1 MPAVKQADGQLAIH
15 DCAKTLRRRI
25 DMKLKGKAAIVT
37 GGARGLGKEYAL
49 RLCAEG
55 ARVVVAD
62 ILEAAPVMEE
72 IKRRGGEAL
81 ALHTDVSDEQS
92 ANEMA
97 RKTVEAFGS
106 IDILVNNASVFADIP
121 RIAFFDVP
129 VQDWDKIMAV
139 NVKGTFL
146 CSKAVYPQMKKQQKG
161 KIINISSGTCF
172 TGVPF
177 FIHYVTSKGG
187 IIAFSRAL
195 AREVGN
201 DGICVNTIAPGFTI
215 SEPVQKNP
223 RYSEEARKIAASG
236 RCFKR
241 DERPEDLLGT
251 LVFLASDDSDFITG
265 QTIVVDGGLA
275 LN

>member
-1 MPAVKQADGQLAIH
+1 M
-15 DCAKTLRRRI
+15 R
-25 DMKLKGKAAIVT
+25 LKGKVAIVT

-49 RLCAEG
+49 RLCEEG
-55 ARVVVAD
+55 ARIVVAD
-62 ILEAAPVMEE
+62 ILDAAPVMDE

-81 ALHTDVSDEQS
+81 ALHTDVSEEQS
-92 ANEMA
+92 VNEMA
-97 RKTVEAFGS
+97 RRTIEKFGS

-121 RIAFFDVP
+121 RISFFDVS

-146 CSKAVYPQMKKQQKG
+146 CCKAVYPQMKKQQKG

-187 IIAFSRAL
+187 IIAFTRAL

-215 SEPVQKNP
+215 SEPVQQNP
-223 RYSEEARKIAASG
+223 RYSEEARKMAASG

-241 DERPEDLLGT
+241 DEQPQDLLGT
-251 LVFLASDDSDFITG
+251 LVFLASEDSDFITG